1 MNTDHLDR
9 LNHLTRR
16 TLLRRALLAAGGT
29 TTAALLAAC
38 GEAATSAP
46 ATVAATVSP
55 TVGSAPAPT
64 VASTAAPTTAPA
76 ATGAA
81 APSIVPAA
89 STAPA
94 MMSAVATTGAAA
106 TSAPAAVVPT
116 MTSATNGKT
125 IPELRVAVAA
135 MPDGLDSLFGSSN
148 VLNRANYSLYDYL
161 IRVDYTKPTFTLAPM
176 LATEWKR
183 ADDKTLDVT
192 LRSGATFQDGSPVTA
207 DDVVFTFQRIIA
219 NKDPKYGQANPDYFP
234 LAGVTRVDDTHVRF
248 TSAFVDP
255 LFERRL
261 ATPGAQIISAKYFQ
275 QVGADVFATKPLGSG
290 PYRVTEFAPGDHIS
304 YEAYKGYWGG
314 APAANKLTIRV
325 VPEVASRIAA
335 VTNGE
340 VEIATNVPPDQV
352 ASLMARKNLTVKGRP
367 LTNTHML
374 YFNQKNKPFDKP
386 EIRQAMTYAIDRKT
400 LVDAIWLG
408 NAQMMHGLQFEGE
421 DLYNPN
427 RPLTAYD
434 PDKAKA
440 LLKQGGYAGE
450 EIQYIAATPNY
461 YTNEREAGEAIIGMW
476 KQAGINGKLNLVEL
490 AQKPKAIMTGHAYT
504 ISATSFIGD
513 QEGYVWQPLGPN
525 GSWQK
530 SGYWTPR
537 GPFNQLGSDIRM
549 TLDRQKRYDGF
560 QQMLD
565 IFEAEA
571 PGTVLYQP
579 KELYAVANTIEWEP
593 YTYYYMDL
601 RPYNFRVK

>member
-1 MNTDHLDR
+1 MNTVHLGRPD
-9 LNHLTRR
+9 HLTRR
-16 TLLRRALLAAGGT
+16 ALLRRTLLAAGGAA
-29 TTAALLAAC
+29 TAALLAAC

-46 ATVAATVSP
+46 ATVAPTAAAPMAAAPTAAP
-55 TVGSAPAPT
+55 TVGSAPANT
-64 VASTAAPTTAPA
+64 VAPASISVPATAPA
-76 ATGAA
+76 PSATTG
-81 APSIVPAA
+81 
-89 STAPA
+89 
-94 MMSAVATTGAAA
+94 AVATTGAAA

-116 MTSATNGKT
+116 MMSASNGKT

-183 ADDKTLDVT
+183 ADDKTLDIT

-234 LAGVTRVDDTHVRF
+234 LAGVTKIDDTHVRF
-248 TSAFVDP
+248 TSIFVDP

-275 QVGADVFATKPLGSG
+275 QVGADAFATKPLGSG
-290 PYRVTEFAPGDHIS
+290 PYRVTEFVPGDHIS

-374 YFNQKNKPFDKP
+374 YFNQKTKPFDKP

-421 DLYNPN
+421 DLYNAN

-434 PDKAKA
+434 PDKAKT

-490 AQKPKAIMTGHAYT
+490 AQKPKAIMTAHAYT

-530 SGYWTPR
+530 NGYWTPK
-537 GPFNQLGSDIRM
+537 GPFNQLGTDIRM

-565 IFEAEA
+565 IFETEA